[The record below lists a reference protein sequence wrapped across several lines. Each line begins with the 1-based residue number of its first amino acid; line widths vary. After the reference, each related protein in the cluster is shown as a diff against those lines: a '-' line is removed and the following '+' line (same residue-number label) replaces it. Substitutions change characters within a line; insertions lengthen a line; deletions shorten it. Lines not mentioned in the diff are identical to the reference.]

1 MSINNRENFKK
12 LYEKMF
18 KIDDDDDRVRGA
30 EKEEI
35 YRPDQFL
42 KTCLKTFALKL

>member
-18 KIDDDDDRVRGA
+18 KIDDDDDRVWGT

-42 KTCLKTFALKL
+42 